1 MCCTTDLHLHQLR
14 VCLGPCIP
22 CFLGATSQVN
32 IHCPSHFRYADY
44 HLYDSQRR
52 HAMLA
57 TLLSKYTPDE
67 DVDLLGADNPA
78 ETDRCIVCGEPQPAD
93 PSESCRCRE
102 TEPDA
107 FLAAQVERNVQR
119 ADRREAARQ
128 AALAGEF
135 ADLDDKPYTPE
146 QQAAVTQILAIGAG
160 VVVLT
165 GGPGSGKSF
174 TIKKLTRQLRQQG
187 KTVLQT
193 ASTGAAAARLS
204 PFATTAHH
212 SFSLPVS
219 SFKHGNNF
227 RSPAATDPLVEQ
239 LRSTDVIIIDEFSM
253 LTAND
258 LALILVRLFSATGA
272 SSVEEMLK
280 SKLVILVGDHAQVRA
295 GWG

>member
-1 MCCTTDLHLHQLR
+1 M
-14 VCLGPCIP
+14 
-22 CFLGATSQVN
+22 
-32 IHCPSHFRYADY
+32 PSASRYADY

-67 DVDLLGADNPA
+67 GLDVLGADNPA
-78 ETDRCIVCGEPQPAD
+78 ETDRCMVCGEPQPAD
-93 PSESCRCRE
+93 PSQSCRCRE

-107 FLAAQVERNVQR
+107 FLAAHVERNIQLE
-119 ADRREAARQ
+119 DRREAARK

-146 QQAAVTQILAIGAG
+146 QQAAVQQILAIGAG

-219 SFKHGNNF
+219 SFKQGNNF
-227 RSPAATDPLVEQ
+227 RSPAAADPLMEQ
-239 LRSTDVIIIDEFSM
+239 LRNTDVVIIDEFSM

-258 LALILVRLFSATGA
+258 LALILLRLFHATGT
-272 SSVEEMLK
+272 SSVEDMLK
-280 SKLVILVGDHAQVRA
+280 KKLVILVGDHAQVRLTGA
-295 GWG
+295 GCGV